1 MPYRKGYNLLP
12 GLEKLKLP
20 IFEVNERER
29 FISLKK
35 EEILKQECFFESE
48 MESNIYDIV
57 CDFIRTYLFSEWLG
71 PCIKDWQVVF
81 RDSSSDTWDAS
92 FK

>member
-35 EEILKQECFFESE
+35 EEILKQECFSIQRW
-48 MESNIYDIV
+48 NL
-57 CDFIRTYLFSEWLG
+57 TYTILFVIL
-71 PCIKDWQVVF
+71 
-81 RDSSSDTWDAS
+81 
-92 FK
+92 